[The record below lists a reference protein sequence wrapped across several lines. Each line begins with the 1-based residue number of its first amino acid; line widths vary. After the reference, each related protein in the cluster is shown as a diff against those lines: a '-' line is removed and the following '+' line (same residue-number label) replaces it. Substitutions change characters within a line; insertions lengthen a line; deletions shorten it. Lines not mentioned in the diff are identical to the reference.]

1 MEKIT
6 NILLIAISGVI
17 LTMMLIFAL
26 SNIRSAPTPPDASDD
41 YSVASAEYDYE
52 PLENGEYD
60 GSLEFRER
68 FDLDALMEQYRRIEQ
83 FNPDDFFEDDFE
95 IDIISHSHL
104 PIIEGLQRADNGILI
119 GSIEFDEP
127 KLLKAASNV
136 INLRSEPSSESDR
149 VTTISLGQVVEA
161 SRVVEGW
168 YEVTVLPG
176 MFTGFIRSDLLLMHD
191 ENIRY
196 FAHPRV
202 ETIVFRGNE
211 YQVTLVDVR
220 TIIPDLVYD
229 MVFATPNNFT
239 GETLYARDVPLL
251 QLGTAEKLREAQE
264 IFARDGF
271 RIKLFDAYRPVSV
284 SAILYDI
291 VQDRRYVA
299 PPGASTHN
307 RAAAVDITLVD
318 RYGNEL
324 EMPSPMHTFNETAHR
339 NSRTMSTEARANMD
353 YLTSVMVQVGFT
365 TITSEWWHFND
376 SNSRRYP
383 PMDFSFRDLSFF
395 SLDFTER

>member
-6 NILLIAISGVI
+6 NILLIAVSVVFSIM
-17 LTMMLIFAL
+17 LLIFVL
-26 SNIRSAPTPPDASDD
+26 SNIRNTSAPSNPDGD
-41 YSVASAEYDYE
+41 YLAATAEYDYE
-52 PLENGEYD
+52 PIGNGAYD
-60 GSLEFRER
+60 EHLEFHEL
-68 FDLDALMEQYRRIEQ
+68 FDLDALMELYRQIEQ
-83 FNPDDFFEDDFE
+83 FNPDDFFEDDVE
-95 IDIISHSHL
+95 IDMISHSHL
-104 PIIEGLQRADNGILI
+104 PIIEGLQRAENGILI
-119 GSIEFDEP
+119 GSIDFDEP
-127 KLLKAASNV
+127 KRLKAASNV
-136 INLRSEPSSESDR
+136 INLRSEPNSGSDR
-149 VTTISLGQVVEA
+149 ITTISLGQVVEA

-176 MFTGFIRSDLLLMHD
+176 MFNGFIRSDLLLSYD
-191 ENIRY
+191 ENIQY
-196 FAHPRV
+196 FAYPRV
-202 ETIVFRGNE
+202 ENIVFRGNE

-229 MVFATPNNFT
+229 LVFATPYNFT
-239 GETLYARDVPLL
+239 GRTLYARDVPLL

-264 IFARDGF
+264 IFAEYGF
-271 RIKLFDAYRPVSV
+271 RIKLFDAYRPMSV
-284 SAILYDI
+284 SGILYDI

-339 NSRTMSTEARANMD
+339 TSTTMSAEARANMD
-353 YLTSVMVQVGFT
+353 LLTSVMVRVGFT

-383 PMDFSFRDLSFF
+383 PMDFTFRDIFF
-395 SLDFTER
+395 FAVDVTER